1 MLVSELIAE
10 LQKYQAANGDIEVR
24 YSRTDDEG
32 FPEGG
37 SVDVNGVMEAYDDE
51 TDELGDDTGDF
62 CLIY

>member
-24 YSRTDDEG
+24 YSRTDDEI
-32 FPEGG
+32 
-37 SVDVNGVMEAYDDE
+37 
-51 TDELGDDTGDF
+51 DELGDDTGDF